1 MRDRVKAANPKE
13 EHPMIMNKNKSIAII
28 LFSTFIVATSIS
40 RDVKVGASTSAADD
54 PAAIFKAKCA
64 MCHSLKAEKFY
75 DPSRPDEE
83 QVQAIL
89 KGKKGEKP
97 PYMPAFETKGLT
109 EDDAKALAAYMKSLR
124 TPAN

>member
-1 MRDRVKAANPKE
+1 MAR
-13 EHPMIMNKNKSIAII
+13 NKNKLIAIF
-28 LFSTFIVATSIS
+28 LFSIFVGVISIS
-40 RDVKVGASTSAADD
+40 RNVAVGATAWPADD
-54 PAAIFKAKCA
+54 PATVFKAKCA
-64 MCHSLKAEKFY
+64 ACHSPKAEKFY
-75 DPSRPDEE
+75 DPARPDEE

-97 PYMPAFETKGLT
+97 PYMPAFETKGIT

>member
-1 MRDRVKAANPKE
+1 
-13 EHPMIMNKNKSIAII
+13 
-28 LFSTFIVATSIS
+28 
-40 RDVKVGASTSAADD
+40 
-54 PAAIFKAKCA
+54 
-64 MCHSLKAEKFY
+64 MCHSPKAEKFY

-97 PYMPAFETKGLT
+97 PYMPAFETKGIT